1 MKTDFKKQIFGYWLI
16 VMGCV
21 AIPCKGYSQS
31 KGVPEEIPVLCYH
44 NIKKQA
50 SKVTAYTISA
60 DNFEKHIKILADQ
73 GYKSVLPE
81 EVLAQLTGKK
91 ILPSKSVMISFDDT
105 RWEHYHIARPVLEKY
120 GFRGTFFIMT
130 VSIGKPGYMTSA
142 EIKKLYDDGHAVE
155 LHTYDHQDMRK
166 LESKDWN
173 IQVDKAK
180 QTIQKI
186 TGKSPEFLAYPF
198 GVWNENVIHEVKLRG
213 LKGAF
218 QLSGKRHAIYQDYT
232 IRRLLVSGTWSADKM
247 MKEVGATFRK

>member
-1 MKTDFKKQIFGYWLI
+1 MKIYFRKQLFRYRLI
-16 VMGCV
+16 VMVCL
-21 AIPCKGYSQS
+21 AILCNGYSQS
-31 KGVPEEIPVLCYH
+31 MGVPEEIPVLCYH

-50 SKVTAYTISA
+50 SKVTAYTINA
-60 DNFEKHIKILADQ
+60 DNFEKHIKILSDQ
-73 GYKSVLPE
+73 GYKSVLPD
-81 EVLAQLTGKK
+81 EVLAQLGGKK
-91 ILPSKSVMISFDDT
+91 ILPSKSVVISFDDT
-105 RWEHYHIARPVLEKY
+105 RWEHYHIAKAILEKY

-166 LESKDWN
+166 LEAKDWN
-173 IQVDKAK
+173 IQVDRAM

-198 GVWNENVIHEVKLRG
+198 GVWNENAIREIKSRG

-232 IRRLLVSGTWSADKM
+232 IRRLLVSGTWSAEKM
-247 MKEVGATFRK
+247 MKEVGAAFRK